1 MVKLSNLHWFY
12 LTISLIVIIP
22 FPTIAKKIDLS
33 QMILATGSDLTSVIV
48 TGYTGGSYSLSS
60 ISNTDKNGLPCVGY
74 SDPKPDHSMILENDF
89 DLLSIQVDSGGRD
102 TTLVIQGPND
112 SDIRCSFG
120 QKQVR
125 DALIEDSN
133 WQAGHYNIWVGSMQP
148 NQKANYRLSVK

>member
-1 MVKLSNLHWFY
+1 MFKLFNLHWFY
-12 LTISLIVIIP
+12 VTISLIILP
-22 FPTIAKKIDLS
+22 NSSAIATKIDLS
-33 QMILATGSDLTSVIV
+33 QMTLATGSDLNSIVV

-89 DLLSIQVDSGGRD
+89 DLLSIQVDSGGKD
-102 TTLVIQGPND
+102 TTLVIQGPRDN
-112 SDIRCSFG
+112 DIRCGFG

-125 DALIEDSN
+125 DALIQDRA
-133 WQAGHYNIWVGSMQP
+133 WQAGRYNIWVGSMQP